1 MRKTYRK
8 TQIITAAM
16 LTAAF
21 ALTGCAG
28 KQPDSGSTKENG
40 TQLQS
45 QNQTQNHEDVSY
57 QAESESNYD
66 SQIQQ
71 DTAAGAQSDNSG
83 ADSAGQAQADSKTAT
98 ESAPVEQ
105 TPISEPSA
113 PVSQPTQEVQVP
125 VTTPVP
131 SPTTAPTATPTAAPT
146 QAPAVSSQDIV
157 SQANAL
163 SAANIAYYNEIL
175 DLVNNIR
182 AEAGVS
188 PLTLNTT
195 LCQAATVRAIEM
207 DNTGVFSHTRPDG
220 TDCWS
225 VFKLYGI
232 TYRTCGENIAMG
244 QRTPA
249 QVVESWRNSPGHYAN
264 MVKAGFGKLGVGMSN
279 SNRIYWVQMFTN

>member
-8 TQIITAAM
+8 TQIITAAI
-16 LTAAF
+16 LAAAL

-28 KQPDSGSTKENG
+28 KQPDSRSTQENG

-45 QNQTQNHEDVSY
+45 QNQQNP
-57 QAESESNYD
+57 AA
-66 SQIQQ
+66 
-71 DTAAGAQSDNSG
+71 DTEADNPG
-83 ADSAGQAQADSKTAT
+83 TDSAKQAQADSKTAP
-98 ESAPVEQ
+98 ESAPAPDKETSAQVEQ
-105 TPISEPSA
+105 TPISKSSA

-125 VTTPVP
+125 VTNPVP
-131 SPTTAPTATPTAAPT
+131 SPTTAPTAAPT
-146 QAPAVSSQDIV
+146 LATADSSQDIV

-163 SAANIAYYNEIL
+163 SAANIAYYSEIL
-175 DLVNNIR
+175 ELVNNIR

-188 PLTLNTT
+188 PLTLDMT

>member
-8 TQIITAAM
+8 TQIITAAI
-16 LTAAF
+16 LAAAL

-28 KQPDSGSTKENG
+28 KQPDSRSTQENG

-45 QNQTQNHEDVSY
+45 QNQQNP
-57 QAESESNYD
+57 AA
-66 SQIQQ
+66 
-71 DTAAGAQSDNSG
+71 DTEADNPG
-83 ADSAGQAQADSKTAT
+83 TDSAKQAQADSKTAPESAPT
-98 ESAPVEQ
+98 PDKETSAPVEQ
-105 TPISEPSA
+105 TPISKPSA

-125 VTTPVP
+125 VTNPVS
-131 SPTTAPTATPTAAPT
+131 SPTTAPTTAPTAAPT
-146 QAPAVSSQDIV
+146 LATAASSQDIV

-163 SAANIAYYNEIL
+163 SAANIAYYSEIL
-175 DLVNNIR
+175 ELVNNIR

-188 PLTLNTT
+188 PLTLDTT

>member
-8 TQIITAAM
+8 TQIITAAI
-16 LTAAF
+16 LAAAL

-28 KQPDSGSTKENG
+28 KQPDSRSTQENG

-45 QNQTQNHEDVSY
+45 QNQQNP
-57 QAESESNYD
+57 AA
-66 SQIQQ
+66 
-71 DTAAGAQSDNSG
+71 DTETDNPG
-83 ADSAGQAQADSKTAT
+83 TDSAKQAQADSKTAPESAPAPDKET
-98 ESAPVEQ
+98 SAPVEQ
-105 TPISEPSA
+105 TPISKSSA

-125 VTTPVP
+125 VTNPVP
-131 SPTTAPTATPTAAPT
+131 SPTTAPTAAPT
-146 QAPAVSSQDIV
+146 QATADSSQDIV

-163 SAANIAYYNEIL
+163 SAANIAYYSEIL
-175 DLVNNIR
+175 ELVNNIR
-182 AEAGVS
+182 TEAGVS
-188 PLTLNTT
+188 PLTLDMT

>member
-16 LTAAF
+16 LAAAL

-28 KQPDSGSTKENG
+28 EQPDSGSTQENG

-45 QNQTQNHEDVSY
+45 QNQTQKHEDVSY

-71 DTAAGAQSDNSG
+71 DTATGAQSDNSW

-113 PVSQPTQEVQVP
+113 TVSQPTQEVQVP

-131 SPTTAPTATPTAAPT
+131 SPTTAPTAAPT

-175 DLVNNIR
+175 ELVNNIR

-188 PLTLNTT
+188 PLTLDTT

-207 DNTGVFSHTRPDG
+207 DNTGGFSHTRPDG

>member
-8 TQIITAAM
+8 TQIITAAI
-16 LTAAF
+16 LAAAL

-28 KQPDSGSTKENG
+28 KQPDSRSTQENG

-45 QNQTQNHEDVSY
+45 RNQQNPAADTETDNPGT
-57 QAESESNYD
+57 D
-66 SQIQQ
+66 S
-71 DTAAGAQSDNSG
+71 AKRAQS
-83 ADSAGQAQADSKTAT
+83 DSKTAQESAPAPDKET
-98 ESAPVEQ
+98 SAPVEQ
-105 TPISEPSA
+105 TPISKPSA

-125 VTTPVP
+125 VTNPVP
-131 SPTTAPTATPTAAPT
+131 SPTTAPATAPTAAPT
-146 QAPAVSSQDIV
+146 LATADSSQDIV

-163 SAANIAYYNEIL
+163 SAANIAYYSEIL
-175 DLVNNIR
+175 ELVNNIR

-188 PLTLNTT
+188 PLTLDTT

>member
-8 TQIITAAM
+8 TQIITAAI
-16 LTAAF
+16 LAAAL
-21 ALTGCAG
+21 ALTGCDG
-28 KQPDSGSTKENG
+28 KQPDSRSTQENG

-45 QNQTQNHEDVSY
+45 QNQQNPV
-57 QAESESNYD
+57 A
-66 SQIQQ
+66 
-71 DTAAGAQSDNSG
+71 DTEADNPET
-83 ADSAGQAQADSKTAT
+83 DSAKQAQADSKNAPESAPAPDKET
-98 ESAPVEQ
+98 SAPVEQ
-105 TPISEPSA
+105 TPISKPSA

-125 VTTPVP
+125 VTNPVP
-131 SPTTAPTATPTAAPT
+131 SPTTAPTQATAD
-146 QAPAVSSQDIV
+146 SSQDIV

-163 SAANIAYYNEIL
+163 SAANIAYYSEIL
-175 DLVNNIR
+175 ELVNNIR

-188 PLTLNTT
+188 PLTLDTT

>member
-8 TQIITAAM
+8 TQIITAAI
-16 LTAAF
+16 LAAAL

-28 KQPDSGSTKENG
+28 KQPDSRSTQENG

-45 QNQTQNHEDVSY
+45 QNQTQSHEDVSY
-57 QAESESNYD
+57 QAQSESTQD
-66 SQIQQ
+66 SQMQQ
-71 DTAAGAQSDNSG
+71 T
-83 ADSAGQAQADSKTAT
+83 QADSKTAPESAPAPDKET
-98 ESAPVEQ
+98 SAPVEQ
-105 TPISEPSA
+105 TPISKPSA

-125 VTTPVP
+125 VTNPVP
-131 SPTTAPTATPTAAPT
+131 SPTTAPTAAPT
-146 QAPAVSSQDIV
+146 LATADSSQDIV

-163 SAANIAYYNEIL
+163 SAANIVYYSEIL
-175 DLVNNIR
+175 ELVNNIR

-188 PLTLNTT
+188 PLTLDTT

-264 MVKAGFGKLGVGMSN
+264 MVKAGFGKLGAGMSN

>member
-8 TQIITAAM
+8 TQIITAAI
-16 LTAAF
+16 LAAAL

-28 KQPDSGSTKENG
+28 KQPDSRSTQENG

-45 QNQTQNHEDVSY
+45 RNQQNP
-57 QAESESNYD
+57 AA
-66 SQIQQ
+66 
-71 DTAAGAQSDNSG
+71 DTETDNPG
-83 ADSAGQAQADSKTAT
+83 TDSAKQAQADSKTAQESAPAPDKET
-98 ESAPVEQ
+98 SAPVEQ
-105 TPISEPSA
+105 TPISKPSA

-125 VTTPVP
+125 VTNPVP
-131 SPTTAPTATPTAAPT
+131 SPTTAPTTAPT
-146 QAPAVSSQDIV
+146 LATADSSQDIV

-163 SAANIAYYNEIL
+163 SAANIAYYSEIL
-175 DLVNNIR
+175 ELVNNIR

-188 PLTLNTT
+188 PLTLDTT

-279 SNRIYWVQMFTN
+279 SNRIYWVWVQMFTN

>member
-8 TQIITAAM
+8 MQIITAAI
-16 LTAAF
+16 LASALAF
-21 ALTGCAG
+21 TGCAG
-28 KQPDSGSTKENG
+28 KQPDSRSTQENG

-45 QNQTQNHEDVSY
+45 QDQQNP
-57 QAESESNYD
+57 AA
-66 SQIQQ
+66 
-71 DTAAGAQSDNSG
+71 DTEADNPG
-83 ADSAGQAQADSKTAT
+83 TDSAKQAQADSKTAPESALAPDKET
-98 ESAPVEQ
+98 SAPVEQ
-105 TPISEPSA
+105 TPISKPSA
-113 PVSQPTQEVQVP
+113 TVSQPTQEVQVP
-125 VTTPVP
+125 VTNPVL
-131 SPTTAPTATPTAAPT
+131 SPTTAPTTAPTAAPT
-146 QAPAVSSQDIV
+146 QATADSSQDIV

-163 SAANIAYYNEIL
+163 SAANIAYYREIL
-175 DLVNNIR
+175 ELVNNIR

-188 PLTLNTT
+188 PLTLDTT

>member
-8 TQIITAAM
+8 TQIITAAI
-16 LTAAF
+16 LAAAL

-28 KQPDSGSTKENG
+28 KQPDSRSTQENG

-45 QNQTQNHEDVSY
+45 QNQQNP
-57 QAESESNYD
+57 AA
-66 SQIQQ
+66 
-71 DTAAGAQSDNSG
+71 DTEADNPG
-83 ADSAGQAQADSKTAT
+83 TDSAKQAQADSKTAPESAPT
-98 ESAPVEQ
+98 PDKETSAPVEQ
-105 TPISEPSA
+105 TPISKPSA

-125 VTTPVP
+125 VTNPVP
-131 SPTTAPTATPTAAPT
+131 SPTTAPTTAPTAAPT
-146 QAPAVSSQDIV
+146 LATAASSQDIV

-163 SAANIAYYNEIL
+163 SAANIAYYSEIL
-175 DLVNNIR
+175 ELVNNIR

-188 PLTLNTT
+188 PLTLDTT

-225 VFKLYGI
+225 VFKLSGI

>member
-8 TQIITAAM
+8 TQIITAAI
-16 LTAAF
+16 LAAAL

-28 KQPDSGSTKENG
+28 KQPDSRSRQENG

-45 QNQTQNHEDVSY
+45 QNQTQSHEDVSY
-57 QAESESNYD
+57 QAQSESTQD
-66 SQIQQ
+66 SQMQQ
-71 DTAAGAQSDNSG
+71 T
-83 ADSAGQAQADSKTAT
+83 QADSKTAPESAPAPDKET
-98 ESAPVEQ
+98 SAPVEQ
-105 TPISEPSA
+105 TPISKPSA

-125 VTTPVP
+125 VTNPVP
-131 SPTTAPTATPTAAPT
+131 SPTTAPTAAPT
-146 QAPAVSSQDIV
+146 QATEDSSQDIV

-163 SAANIAYYNEIL
+163 SAANIVYYSEIL
-175 DLVNNIR
+175 ELVNNIR

-188 PLTLNTT
+188 PLTLDTT

>member
-8 TQIITAAM
+8 TQIITAAI
-16 LTAAF
+16 LAAAL

-28 KQPDSGSTKENG
+28 KQPDSRSTQENG

-45 QNQTQNHEDVSY
+45 RNQQNPAADTETDNPGT
-57 QAESESNYD
+57 D
-66 SQIQQ
+66 S
-71 DTAAGAQSDNSG
+71 SK
-83 ADSAGQAQADSKTAT
+83 QAQADSKTAP
-98 ESAPVEQ
+98 ESAPAPDKETSALVEQ
-105 TPISEPSA
+105 TPISKPSA
-113 PVSQPTQEVQVP
+113 PVLQPTQEVQVP
-125 VTTPVP
+125 VTNPVP
-131 SPTTAPTATPTAAPT
+131 SPTTAPTAAPTAAPT
-146 QAPAVSSQDIV
+146 QATADSSQDIV

-163 SAANIAYYNEIL
+163 SAANIAYYSEIL
-175 DLVNNIR
+175 ELVNNVR

-188 PLTLNTT
+188 PLTLDMT

>member
-8 TQIITAAM
+8 TKIITAAI
-16 LTAAF
+16 LAAAL

-28 KQPDSGSTKENG
+28 KQPDSRSTQENG

-45 QNQTQNHEDVSY
+45 QNQQNPAADTETD
-57 QAESESNYD
+57 NPGTD
-66 SQIQQ
+66 S
-71 DTAAGAQSDNSG
+71 SK
-83 ADSAGQAQADSKTAT
+83 QAQADSKTAPESAPAPDKET
-98 ESAPVEQ
+98 SAPVEQ
-105 TPISEPSA
+105 TPISKPSA

-125 VTTPVP
+125 VTNPVP
-131 SPTTAPTATPTAAPT
+131 SPTTAPTAAPTAAPIAAPT
-146 QAPAVSSQDIV
+146 QATADSSQDIV

-163 SAANIAYYNEIL
+163 SAANIAYYSEIL
-175 DLVNNIR
+175 ELVNNIR

-188 PLTLNTT
+188 PLTLDMT

>member
-8 TQIITAAM
+8 TQIITAAI
-16 LTAAF
+16 LAAAL

-28 KQPDSGSTKENG
+28 KQPDSSSTQENG

-45 QNQTQNHEDVSY
+45 QNQQNP
-57 QAESESNYD
+57 AA
-66 SQIQQ
+66 
-71 DTAAGAQSDNSG
+71 DTEADNPG
-83 ADSAGQAQADSKTAT
+83 TDSAKQAQADSKTAPESAPT
-98 ESAPVEQ
+98 PDKETSAPVEQ
-105 TPISEPSA
+105 TPISKPSA

-125 VTTPVP
+125 VTNPVP
-131 SPTTAPTATPTAAPT
+131 SPTTAPTTAPTAAPT
-146 QAPAVSSQDIV
+146 LATAASSQEIV

-163 SAANIAYYNEIL
+163 SAANIAYYSEIL
-175 DLVNNIR
+175 ELVNNIR

-188 PLTLNTT
+188 PLTLDTT

>member
-16 LTAAF
+16 LTAAL

-28 KQPDSGSTKENG
+28 KQPDSGSIQENG

-45 QNQTQNHEDVSY
+45 QNQTQSHEDVSY
-57 QAESESNYD
+57 QAQSESTQD
-66 SQIQQ
+66 SQMQQ
-71 DTAAGAQSDNSG
+71 NPAADTEADNPG
-83 ADSAGQAQADSKTAT
+83 TDSAKQAQADSKTAP
-98 ESAPVEQ
+98 ESEPVGQ
-105 TPISEPSA
+105 TPISKPSDT
-113 PVSQPTQEVQVP
+113 VSQPTQAATAQI
-125 VTTPVP
+125 TTPVP
-131 SPTTAPTATPTAAPT
+131 SPTTAPTAATT
-146 QAPAVSSQDIV
+146 QSPATSTENIV

-175 DLVNNIR
+175 DLVNSIR

-188 PLTLNTT
+188 PLTLDTT

>member
-1 MRKTYRK
+1 ML
-8 TQIITAAM
+8 AAA
-16 LTAAF
+16 L

-28 KQPDSGSTKENG
+28 EQPDSGSTQENG

-71 DTAAGAQSDNSG
+71 DTAAGAQSDNSW
-83 ADSAGQAQADSKTAT
+83 ADLAGQAQADSKTAPESAPAPDKET
-98 ESAPVEQ
+98 SAPVEQ
-105 TPISEPSA
+105 TPISKPSA

-131 SPTTAPTATPTAAPT
+131 SLTPAPTATPTAAPT
-146 QAPAVSSQDIV
+146 LATADSSQDIV

-175 DLVNNIR
+175 ELVNNIR
-182 AEAGVS
+182 TEAGVS
-188 PLTLNTT
+188 PLTLDTT

-249 QVVESWRNSPGHYAN
+249 QVVESWHNSPGHYAN

>member
-1 MRKTYRK
+1 MRKTFRK
-8 TQIITAAM
+8 TQIITAAI
-16 LTAAF
+16 LAAAL

-28 KQPDSGSTKENG
+28 KQPDSRSTQENG

-45 QNQTQNHEDVSY
+45 QNQQNP
-57 QAESESNYD
+57 AA
-66 SQIQQ
+66 
-71 DTAAGAQSDNSG
+71 DTETDNPG
-83 ADSAGQAQADSKTAT
+83 TDSAKHAQADSKTAPESAPT
-98 ESAPVEQ
+98 PDKETSAPVEQ
-105 TPISEPSA
+105 TPISKPSA

-125 VTTPVP
+125 VTNPVS
-131 SPTTAPTATPTAAPT
+131 SPTTAPTTAPT
-146 QAPAVSSQDIV
+146 VAPTLATADSSQDIV

-163 SAANIAYYNEIL
+163 SAANIAYYSEIL
-175 DLVNNIR
+175 ELVNNIR

-188 PLTLNTT
+188 PLTLDTT

>member
-8 TQIITAAM
+8 TQIITAAI
-16 LTAAF
+16 LAAAL

-28 KQPDSGSTKENG
+28 KQPDSRSTQENG

-45 QNQTQNHEDVSY
+45 QNQQNP
-57 QAESESNYD
+57 AA
-66 SQIQQ
+66 
-71 DTAAGAQSDNSG
+71 DTETDNPG
-83 ADSAGQAQADSKTAT
+83 TDSAKHAQADSKTAPESAPT
-98 ESAPVEQ
+98 PDKETSAPVEQ
-105 TPISEPSA
+105 TPISKPSA

-125 VTTPVP
+125 VTNPVS
-131 SPTTAPTATPTAAPT
+131 SPTTAPTTAPT
-146 QAPAVSSQDIV
+146 VAPTLATADSSQDIV

-163 SAANIAYYNEIL
+163 SAANIAYYSEIL
-175 DLVNNIR
+175 ELVNNIR

-188 PLTLNTT
+188 PLTLDTT

>member
-8 TQIITAAM
+8 TQIITAAI
-16 LTAAF
+16 LAAAL

-28 KQPDSGSTKENG
+28 KQPDSRSTQENG
-40 TQLQS
+40 TQLQA
-45 QNQTQNHEDVSY
+45 QNQQNP
-57 QAESESNYD
+57 AA
-66 SQIQQ
+66 
-71 DTAAGAQSDNSG
+71 DTEADNPG
-83 ADSAGQAQADSKTAT
+83 TDSAKQAQADSKTAPESAPT
-98 ESAPVEQ
+98 PDKETSAPVEQ
-105 TPISEPSA
+105 TPISKPSA

-125 VTTPVP
+125 VTNPVP
-131 SPTTAPTATPTAAPT
+131 SPTTAPTTAPTAAPT
-146 QAPAVSSQDIV
+146 LATAASSQDIV

-163 SAANIAYYNEIL
+163 SAANIAYYSEIL
-175 DLVNNIR
+175 ELVNNIR

-188 PLTLNTT
+188 PLTLDTT

>member
-8 TQIITAAM
+8 TQIITAAI
-16 LTAAF
+16 LAAAL

-28 KQPDSGSTKENG
+28 KQPDSRSTQENG

-45 QNQTQNHEDVSY
+45 QNQQNP
-57 QAESESNYD
+57 AA
-66 SQIQQ
+66 
-71 DTAAGAQSDNSG
+71 DTEADNPG
-83 ADSAGQAQADSKTAT
+83 TDSAKQAQADSKTAPESAPAPDKET
-98 ESAPVEQ
+98 SAPVEQ
-105 TPISEPSA
+105 TPISKSSA

-125 VTTPVP
+125 VTNPVP
-131 SPTTAPTATPTAAPT
+131 SPTTAPTTAPTAAPT
-146 QAPAVSSQDIV
+146 QVTADSSQDIV

-163 SAANIAYYNEIL
+163 SAANIAYYSEIL
-175 DLVNNIR
+175 ELVNNIR

-188 PLTLNTT
+188 PLTLDMT

-279 SNRIYWVQMFTN
+279 RIYWVQMFTN

>member
-8 TQIITAAM
+8 TKIITAAI
-16 LTAAF
+16 LAAAL

-28 KQPDSGSTKENG
+28 KQPDSRSTQENG

-45 QNQTQNHEDVSY
+45 QNQQNP
-57 QAESESNYD
+57 AA
-66 SQIQQ
+66 
-71 DTAAGAQSDNSG
+71 DTEADNPG
-83 ADSAGQAQADSKTAT
+83 TDSAKQAQADSKNAPESAPAPDKET
-98 ESAPVEQ
+98 SAPVEQ
-105 TPISEPSA
+105 TPISKPSA

-125 VTTPVP
+125 VTNPVP
-131 SPTTAPTATPTAAPT
+131 SPTTAPTTAPTAAPT
-146 QAPAVSSQDIV
+146 QATADSSQDIV

-163 SAANIAYYNEIL
+163 SAANIAYYSEIL
-175 DLVNNIR
+175 ELVNNIR

-188 PLTLNTT
+188 PLTLDMT
-195 LCQAATVRAIEM
+195 LCQVATVRAIEM

>member
-8 TQIITAAM
+8 MQIIIAAI
-16 LTAAF
+16 LASALAF
-21 ALTGCAG
+21 TGCAG
-28 KQPDSGSTKENG
+28 KQPDSRSTQENG

-45 QNQTQNHEDVSY
+45 QDQQNP
-57 QAESESNYD
+57 AA
-66 SQIQQ
+66 
-71 DTAAGAQSDNSG
+71 DTEADNPG
-83 ADSAGQAQADSKTAT
+83 TDSAKQAQADSKTAPESALAPDKET
-98 ESAPVEQ
+98 SAPVEQ
-105 TPISEPSA
+105 TPISKPSA
-113 PVSQPTQEVQVP
+113 TVSQPTQEVQVP
-125 VTTPVP
+125 VTNPVL
-131 SPTTAPTATPTAAPT
+131 SPTTAPTTAPTAAPT
-146 QAPAVSSQDIV
+146 QATADSSQDIV

-163 SAANIAYYNEIL
+163 SAANIAYYSEIL
-175 DLVNNIR
+175 ELVNNIR

-188 PLTLNTT
+188 PLTLDTT

>member
-8 TQIITAAM
+8 TQIITAAI
-16 LTAAF
+16 LAAAL

-28 KQPDSGSTKENG
+28 KQPDSRSTQENG

-45 QNQTQNHEDVSY
+45 QNQQNS
-57 QAESESNYD
+57 AA
-66 SQIQQ
+66 
-71 DTAAGAQSDNSG
+71 DTETDNPG
-83 ADSAGQAQADSKTAT
+83 TDSAKQAQTDSKTAPESAPAPDKET
-98 ESAPVEQ
+98 SAPVEQ
-105 TPISEPSA
+105 TPISKPSA

-125 VTTPVP
+125 VTNPVP
-131 SPTTAPTATPTAAPT
+131 SPTTAPTTALTAAPT
-146 QAPAVSSQDIV
+146 QATADSSQDIV

-163 SAANIAYYNEIL
+163 SAANIAYYSEIL
-175 DLVNNIR
+175 ELVNNIR

-188 PLTLNTT
+188 PLTLDMT

>member
-8 TQIITAAM
+8 TQIITAAI
-16 LTAAF
+16 LAAAL

-28 KQPDSGSTKENG
+28 KQPDSRSTQENR

-45 QNQTQNHEDVSY
+45 QNQQNP
-57 QAESESNYD
+57 AA
-66 SQIQQ
+66 
-71 DTAAGAQSDNSG
+71 DTEADNPG
-83 ADSAGQAQADSKTAT
+83 TDSAKQAQADSKNAPESAPTPDKET
-98 ESAPVEQ
+98 SAPVEQ
-105 TPISEPSA
+105 TPISKPSA
-113 PVSQPTQEVQVP
+113 PVSQPTQEVQVL
-125 VTTPVP
+125 VTNPVP
-131 SPTTAPTATPTAAPT
+131 SPTTAPTTAPT
-146 QAPAVSSQDIV
+146 VAPTLATADSSQDIV

-163 SAANIAYYNEIL
+163 SAANIAYYSEIL
-175 DLVNNIR
+175 ELVNNVR

-188 PLTLNTT
+188 PLTLDMT

>member
-8 TQIITAAM
+8 TQIITAAI
-16 LTAAF
+16 LAAAL

-28 KQPDSGSTKENG
+28 KQPDSRSTQENG

-45 QNQTQNHEDVSY
+45 RNQQNP
-57 QAESESNYD
+57 AA
-66 SQIQQ
+66 
-71 DTAAGAQSDNSG
+71 DTETDNPG
-83 ADSAGQAQADSKTAT
+83 TDSAKQAQADSKTAQESAPAPDKET
-98 ESAPVEQ
+98 SAPVEQ
-105 TPISEPSA
+105 TPISKPSA

-125 VTTPVP
+125 VTNPVP
-131 SPTTAPTATPTAAPT
+131 SPTTAPTTAPT
-146 QAPAVSSQDIV
+146 LATADSSQDIV

-163 SAANIAYYNEIL
+163 SAANIAYYSEIL
-175 DLVNNIR
+175 ELVNNIR

-188 PLTLNTT
+188 PLTLDMT

>member
-8 TQIITAAM
+8 TQIITAAI
-16 LTAAF
+16 LAAAL

-28 KQPDSGSTKENG
+28 KQPDSRSTQENG

-45 QNQTQNHEDVSY
+45 QNQQNP
-57 QAESESNYD
+57 AA
-66 SQIQQ
+66 
-71 DTAAGAQSDNSG
+71 DTETDNLG
-83 ADSAGQAQADSKTAT
+83 TDSAKQAQADPKTAPESAPAPDKET
-98 ESAPVEQ
+98 SAPVEQ
-105 TPISEPSA
+105 TPISKPSA

-125 VTTPVP
+125 VTNPVP
-131 SPTTAPTATPTAAPT
+131 SPTTAPTAAPT
-146 QAPAVSSQDIV
+146 QATADSSQDIV

-163 SAANIAYYNEIL
+163 SAANIAYYSEIL
-175 DLVNNIR
+175 ELVNNIR

-188 PLTLNTT
+188 PLTLDMT

>member
-8 TQIITAAM
+8 TQIITAAI
-16 LTAAF
+16 LAAAL

-28 KQPDSGSTKENG
+28 KQPDSRSTQENG

-45 QNQTQNHEDVSY
+45 RNQQNP
-57 QAESESNYD
+57 AA
-66 SQIQQ
+66 
-71 DTAAGAQSDNSG
+71 DTETDNPG
-83 ADSAGQAQADSKTAT
+83 TDSAKQAQADSKTVPESAPAPDKET
-98 ESAPVEQ
+98 SAPVEQ
-105 TPISEPSA
+105 TPISKPSA

-125 VTTPVP
+125 VTNPVP
-131 SPTTAPTATPTAAPT
+131 SPTTAPTTAPT
-146 QAPAVSSQDIV
+146 LATADSSQDIV

-163 SAANIAYYNEIL
+163 SAANIAYYSEIL
-175 DLVNNIR
+175 ELVNNIR

-188 PLTLNTT
+188 PLTLDTT

-232 TYRTCGENIAMG
+232 IYRTCGENIAMG

>member
-8 TQIITAAM
+8 TQIITAAI
-16 LTAAF
+16 LAAAL

-28 KQPDSGSTKENG
+28 KQPDSRSTQENG

-45 QNQTQNHEDVSY
+45 QNQQNP
-57 QAESESNYD
+57 AA
-66 SQIQQ
+66 
-71 DTAAGAQSDNSG
+71 DTEADNPG
-83 ADSAGQAQADSKTAT
+83 TDSAKQAQADSKTAPESAPT
-98 ESAPVEQ
+98 PDKETSAPVEQ
-105 TPISEPSA
+105 TPISKPSA

-125 VTTPVP
+125 VTNPVP
-131 SPTTAPTATPTAAPT
+131 SPTTAPTTAPTAAPT
-146 QAPAVSSQDIV
+146 LATAASSQDIV

-163 SAANIAYYNEIL
+163 SAANIAYYSEIL
-175 DLVNNIR
+175 ELVNNIM

-188 PLTLNTT
+188 PLTLDTT

>member
-1 MRKTYRK
+1 MRKPYRK
-8 TQIITAAM
+8 TQIITAAI
-16 LTAAF
+16 LAA
-21 ALTGCAG
+21 ALATTGCAG
-28 KQPDSGSTKENG
+28 TQTDSRSTQAKC

-45 QNQTQNHEDVSY
+45 RNQQNPAADTETDNPGT
-57 QAESESNYD
+57 D
-66 SQIQQ
+66 S
-71 DTAAGAQSDNSG
+71 SK
-83 ADSAGQAQADSKTAT
+83 QAQADSKTAP
-98 ESAPVEQ
+98 ESAPAPDKETSALVEQ
-105 TPISEPSA
+105 TPISKPSA

-125 VTTPVP
+125 VTNPVP
-131 SPTTAPTATPTAAPT
+131 SPTTAPTAAPTAAPT
-146 QAPAVSSQDIV
+146 QETADSSQDII

-163 SAANIAYYNEIL
+163 SAANIAYYSEIL
-175 DLVNNIR
+175 ELVNNVR

-188 PLTLNTT
+188 PLTLDMT

-279 SNRIYWVQMFTN
+279 SNRIY

>member
-8 TQIITAAM
+8 TQIITAAI
-16 LTAAF
+16 LAAAL

-28 KQPDSGSTKENG
+28 KQPDSRSTQENG

-45 QNQTQNHEDVSY
+45 QNQQNP
-57 QAESESNYD
+57 AA
-66 SQIQQ
+66 
-71 DTAAGAQSDNSG
+71 DTEADNPG
-83 ADSAGQAQADSKTAT
+83 TDSAKQAQAASKTAPESAPT
-98 ESAPVEQ
+98 PDKETSAPVEQ
-105 TPISEPSA
+105 TPISKPSA

-125 VTTPVP
+125 VTNPVP
-131 SPTTAPTATPTAAPT
+131 SPTTAPTTAPTAAPT
-146 QAPAVSSQDIV
+146 LATAASSQDIV

-163 SAANIAYYNEIL
+163 SAANIAYYSEIL
-175 DLVNNIR
+175 ELVNNIR

-188 PLTLNTT
+188 PLTLDTT

>member
-8 TQIITAAM
+8 TQIITAAI
-16 LTAAF
+16 LAAAL

-28 KQPDSGSTKENG
+28 KQPDSRSTQENG

-45 QNQTQNHEDVSY
+45 QNQQNP
-57 QAESESNYD
+57 AA
-66 SQIQQ
+66 
-71 DTAAGAQSDNSG
+71 DTETDNPG
-83 ADSAGQAQADSKTAT
+83 TDSAKQAQADSKTAPESAPAPDKET
-98 ESAPVEQ
+98 SAPVEQ
-105 TPISEPSA
+105 TPISKPSA

-125 VTTPVP
+125 VTNPVP
-131 SPTTAPTATPTAAPT
+131 SPTTAPTTAPT
-146 QAPAVSSQDIV
+146 VAPPLATEDSSQDIV

-163 SAANIAYYNEIL
+163 SAANIAYYSEIL
-175 DLVNNIR
+175 ELVNNIR

-188 PLTLNTT
+188 PLTLDTT

>member
-8 TQIITAAM
+8 TQIITAAI
-16 LTAAF
+16 LAAAL

-28 KQPDSGSTKENG
+28 KQPDSRSTQENG

-45 QNQTQNHEDVSY
+45 QNQQNP
-57 QAESESNYD
+57 AA
-66 SQIQQ
+66 
-71 DTAAGAQSDNSG
+71 DTEADNPG
-83 ADSAGQAQADSKTAT
+83 TDSAKQAQADSKTAPESAPT
-98 ESAPVEQ
+98 PDKETSAPVEQ
-105 TPISEPSA
+105 TPISKPSA

-125 VTTPVP
+125 VTNPVP
-131 SPTTAPTATPTAAPT
+131 SPTTAPTAAPTAAPT
-146 QAPAVSSQDIV
+146 LATAASSQDIV

-163 SAANIAYYNEIL
+163 SAANIAYYSEIL
-175 DLVNNIR
+175 ELVNNIR

-188 PLTLNTT
+188 PLTLDTT

>member
-1 MRKTYRK
+1 MRKIYRK
-8 TQIITAAM
+8 TQIITAAI
-16 LTAAF
+16 LAAAL

-28 KQPDSGSTKENG
+28 KQPDSRSTQENG

-45 QNQTQNHEDVSY
+45 QNQQNP
-57 QAESESNYD
+57 AA
-66 SQIQQ
+66 
-71 DTAAGAQSDNSG
+71 DTEADNPG
-83 ADSAGQAQADSKTAT
+83 TDSAKQAQADSKTAPESAPT
-98 ESAPVEQ
+98 PDKETSAPVEQ
-105 TPISEPSA
+105 TPISKPSA

-125 VTTPVP
+125 VTNPVP
-131 SPTTAPTATPTAAPT
+131 SPTTAPTAAPT
-146 QAPAVSSQDIV
+146 QATADSSQDIV

-163 SAANIAYYNEIL
+163 SVANIAYYSEIL
-175 DLVNNIR
+175 ELVNNIR

-188 PLTLNTT
+188 PLTLDTT

>member
-8 TQIITAAM
+8 TQIITAAI
-16 LTAAF
+16 LAAAL

-28 KQPDSGSTKENG
+28 KQPDSRSTQENG

-45 QNQTQNHEDVSY
+45 RNQQNPAADTETDNPGT
-57 QAESESNYD
+57 D
-66 SQIQQ
+66 SAKQ
-71 DTAAGAQSDNSG
+71 AQS
-83 ADSAGQAQADSKTAT
+83 DSKTAQESAPAPDKET
-98 ESAPVEQ
+98 SAPVEQ
-105 TPISEPSA
+105 TPISKPSA

-125 VTTPVP
+125 VTNPVP
-131 SPTTAPTATPTAAPT
+131 SPTTAPATAPTAAPT
-146 QAPAVSSQDIV
+146 LATADSSQDIV

-163 SAANIAYYNEIL
+163 SAANIAYYSEIL
-175 DLVNNIR
+175 ELVNNIR

-188 PLTLNTT
+188 PLTLDTT

>member
-8 TQIITAAM
+8 TQIITAAI
-16 LTAAF
+16 LAAAL

-28 KQPDSGSTKENG
+28 KQPDSRSTQENG

-45 QNQTQNHEDVSY
+45 QNQQNP
-57 QAESESNYD
+57 AA
-66 SQIQQ
+66 
-71 DTAAGAQSDNSG
+71 DTEADNPG
-83 ADSAGQAQADSKTAT
+83 TDSAKQAQADSKTAPESAPAPDKET
-98 ESAPVEQ
+98 SAPVEQ
-105 TPISEPSA
+105 TPISKPSA
-113 PVSQPTQEVQVP
+113 PVSQLTQEVQVP
-125 VTTPVP
+125 VTNPVP
-131 SPTTAPTATPTAAPT
+131 SPTTAPTTAPT
-146 QAPAVSSQDIV
+146 VAPTLATEDSSQDIV

-163 SAANIAYYNEIL
+163 SAANIAYYSEIL
-175 DLVNNIR
+175 ELVNNIR

-188 PLTLNTT
+188 PLTLDTT

>member
-8 TQIITAAM
+8 TQIITAAI
-16 LTAAF
+16 LAAAL

-28 KQPDSGSTKENG
+28 KQPDSRSTQENG

-45 QNQTQNHEDVSY
+45 QNQQNP
-57 QAESESNYD
+57 AA
-66 SQIQQ
+66 
-71 DTAAGAQSDNSG
+71 DTETDNPG
-83 ADSAGQAQADSKTAT
+83 TDSAKQAQADSKTAQ

-105 TPISEPSA
+105 TPISKPSA
-113 PVSQPTQEVQVP
+113 SVSQPTQEVQVP
-125 VTTPVP
+125 VTNPVP
-131 SPTTAPTATPTAAPT
+131 SPTTAPTTAPTAAPT
-146 QAPAVSSQDIV
+146 LATADSSQDIV

-163 SAANIAYYNEIL
+163 SAANIAYYSEIL
-175 DLVNNIR
+175 ELVNNIR

-188 PLTLNTT
+188 PLTLDMT

>member
-8 TQIITAAM
+8 TQIITAAI
-16 LTAAF
+16 LAAAL

-28 KQPDSGSTKENG
+28 KQPDSRSTQENG

-45 QNQTQNHEDVSY
+45 QNQQNH
-57 QAESESNYD
+57 AA
-66 SQIQQ
+66 
-71 DTAAGAQSDNSG
+71 DTEADNPG
-83 ADSAGQAQADSKTAT
+83 TDSAKQAQADSKTAPESAPT
-98 ESAPVEQ
+98 PDKETSAPVEQ
-105 TPISEPSA
+105 TPISKSSA

-125 VTTPVP
+125 VTNPVP
-131 SPTTAPTATPTAAPT
+131 SPTTAPTLATAD
-146 QAPAVSSQDIV
+146 SSQDIV

-163 SAANIAYYNEIL
+163 SAANIAYYSEIL
-175 DLVNNIR
+175 ELVNNIR
-182 AEAGVS
+182 TEAGVS
-188 PLTLNTT
+188 PLTLDMT

>member
-1 MRKTYRK
+1 MRKIYRK
-8 TQIITAAM
+8 MQIITAAI
-16 LTAAF
+16 LASALAF
-21 ALTGCAG
+21 TGCAG
-28 KQPDSGSTKENG
+28 KQPDSRSTQENG

-45 QNQTQNHEDVSY
+45 QNQQNP
-57 QAESESNYD
+57 AA
-66 SQIQQ
+66 
-71 DTAAGAQSDNSG
+71 DTEADNPG
-83 ADSAGQAQADSKTAT
+83 TDSAKQAQADSKTAPESAPT
-98 ESAPVEQ
+98 PDKETSAPVEQ
-105 TPISEPSA
+105 TPISKPSA
-113 PVSQPTQEVQVP
+113 TVSQPTQEVQVP
-125 VTTPVP
+125 VTNPVL
-131 SPTTAPTATPTAAPT
+131 SPTTAPTAAPT
-146 QAPAVSSQDIV
+146 QATADSSQDIV

-163 SAANIAYYNEIL
+163 SAANIAYYSEIL
-175 DLVNNIR
+175 ELVNNIR

-188 PLTLNTT
+188 PLTLDTT

>member
-8 TQIITAAM
+8 TQIITAAI
-16 LTAAF
+16 LAA
-21 ALTGCAG
+21 ALAFTGCAG
-28 KQPDSGSTKENG
+28 KQPDSRSTQENG

-45 QNQTQNHEDVSY
+45 QDQQNP
-57 QAESESNYD
+57 AA
-66 SQIQQ
+66 
-71 DTAAGAQSDNSG
+71 DTEADNPG
-83 ADSAGQAQADSKTAT
+83 TDSAKQAQADSKTAP
-98 ESAPVEQ
+98 ESAPAPDKETSAPAEQ
-105 TPISEPSA
+105 TPISKPSA

-125 VTTPVP
+125 VTNPVL
-131 SPTTAPTATPTAAPT
+131 SPTTAPTTAPTAAPT
-146 QAPAVSSQDIV
+146 QATADSSQDIV

-163 SAANIAYYNEIL
+163 SAANIAYYSEIL
-175 DLVNNIR
+175 ELVNNIR

-188 PLTLNTT
+188 PLTLDTT

>member
-8 TQIITAAM
+8 TQIITAAI
-16 LTAAF
+16 LAAAL

-28 KQPDSGSTKENG
+28 KQPDSRSTQENG

-45 QNQTQNHEDVSY
+45 RNQQNP
-57 QAESESNYD
+57 AA
-66 SQIQQ
+66 
-71 DTAAGAQSDNSG
+71 DTETDNPG
-83 ADSAGQAQADSKTAT
+83 TDSAKQAQADSETAPESAPAPDKET
-98 ESAPVEQ
+98 SAPVEQ
-105 TPISEPSA
+105 TPISKSSA
-113 PVSQPTQEVQVP
+113 SVSQPTQEVQVP
-125 VTTPVP
+125 VTNPVP
-131 SPTTAPTATPTAAPT
+131 SPTTAPTAAPTAAPT
-146 QAPAVSSQDIV
+146 QATADSSQDIV

-163 SAANIAYYNEIL
+163 SAANIAYYSEIL
-175 DLVNNIR
+175 ELVNNIR

-188 PLTLNTT
+188 PLTLDMT

-279 SNRIYWVQMFTN
+279 CNRIYWVQMFTN